1 MRRWFIKLSFKGTDY
16 AGWQIQQNARTV
28 QGELDRALSLVLR
41 LPVNT
46 VGCGRTDTGVH
57 ASLFFAHFD
66 LQGQDNLPLKE
77 TDLVRSLNGILS
89 QDIAIHNVFEVPTDL
104 HARFSALQRTYEYK
118 ITNCKDP
125 FLHGLVT
132 YSHIDLDLVELNEA
146 CRVLIGKHDFTSFSR
161 THTQVKTNN
170 CQITEAIWFE
180 ENGLTVFRITADR
193 FLRGMVRAIVGTCFK
208 NPGVH
213 GMRSIIEAK
222 DRSKA
227 GAAAPPEGL
236 FLSDIVYPFSVSHN
250 SENK

>member
-28 QGELDRALSLVLR
+28 QGELDRALSLILR
-41 LPVNT
+41 IPINT

-66 LQGQDNLPLKE
+66 VQGQESLPLKE
-77 TDLVRSLNGILS
+77 SDLVRSLNGVLS
-89 QDIAIHNVFEVPTDL
+89 KDIAIQDVFEVSTDL
-104 HARFSALQRTYEYK
+104 HARFSALKRTYEYK
-118 ITNCKDP
+118 IIKNKDP

-132 YSHIDLDLVELNEA
+132 YSHNILDLPELNEA

-170 CQITEAIWFE
+170 CQISEALWFE
-180 ENGLTVFRITADR
+180 KNGLTVFRITADR

-208 NPGVH
+208 HPGVH
-213 GMRSIIEAK
+213 DMREIIEAK
-222 DRSKA
+222 DRSRA

-236 FLSDIVYPFSVSHN
+236 YLTDVVYPFTETHKSLT
-250 SENK
+250 